1 MGTIQQSVN
10 NALVTGTA
18 LASLN
23 PGLQQKAKDR
33 AELTKLTKEKEVI
46 AQQGKNLTNSK
57 EYKEFSEAQNK
68 GKELQRLS
76 SEELANVDP
85 EVINDIELKGKKFAD
100 LANTQA
106 SIRAENA
113 KRIYEINPSSENA
126 EEYYAASGNISNNRL
141 SDESW
146 RSGIEDLRAKRELAI
161 KTAEYKAKNKAAQ
174 KDAFEARINS
184 MRTSLGV
191 DVGDLPENIRQQ
203 IIAAYGGNK

>member
-33 AELTKLTKEKEVI
+33 AELKKLDAASELNAKKKEALDKKWDEYA
-46 AQQGKNLTNSK
+46 AQRSAKVPTTINP
-57 EYKEFSEAQNK
+57 EALLDI
-68 GKELQRLS
+68 G
-76 SEELANVDP
+76 D
-85 EVINDIELKGKKFAD
+85 DIESEKLD
-100 LANTQA
+100 LAAKKYELNPNDKNMSEYTDLLGSKLSRESQIKA
-106 SIRAENA
+106 FRDQKRMQDANMSAENQ
-113 KRIYEINPSSENA
+113 S
-126 EEYYAASGNISNNRL
+126 
-141 SDESW
+141 
-146 RSGIEDLRAKRELAI
+146 AI
-161 KTAEYKAKNKAAQ
+161 RQ
-174 KDAFEARINS
+174 QQRDAFEARINS